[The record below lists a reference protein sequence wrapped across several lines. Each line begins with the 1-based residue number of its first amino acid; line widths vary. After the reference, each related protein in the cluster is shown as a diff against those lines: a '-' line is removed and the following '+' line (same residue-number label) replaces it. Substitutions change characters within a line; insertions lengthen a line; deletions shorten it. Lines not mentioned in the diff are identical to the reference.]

1 MKRWECQLLCC
12 VLCSITERI
21 CGNDGSEVLFNWKA
35 LLKFILKSL
44 LWISQSIVIPLSN
57 LPVQLSII
65 WHQMFNGT
73 VWSSMIC
80 RWLSSFKR
88 KIWKPRLSCRSA
100 IKTCEDLGSGRA
112 LCQDWFSGKSTF
124 CLSLWF
130 LSLLDYK
137 SYSDDPIVF
146 LIYKNCICCWNSFLH
161 FGTCSFW

>member
-12 VLCSITERI
+12 ILCSITESIR
-21 CGNDGSEVLFNWKA
+21 GNDGCEVLFNWKT
-35 LLKFILKSL
+35 LKFILKSL
-44 LWISQSIVIPLSN
+44 LRISQSIVIPFSN

-65 WHQMFNGT
+65 WHRMFNGT

-112 LCQDWFSGKSTF
+112 LCQDWFSGKRTF

-146 LIYKNCICCWNSFLH
+146 
-161 FGTCSFW
+161 FWLKKIVFVVGIPF

>member
-12 VLCSITERI
+12 VLCSITKCIR
-21 CGNDGSEVLFNWKA
+21 GNDGCEVLFNWKA
-35 LLKFILKSL
+35 LLKFILKFITNKPKHCNSSL
-44 LWISQSIVIPLSN
+44 QSS
-57 LPVQLSII
+57 VQLSII
-65 WHQMFNGT
+65 WHRMFNGT

-112 LCQDWFSGKSTF
+112 LCQDWFSGESTF

-146 LIYKNCICCWNSFLH
+146 LIYKNCLCCWDSFVG

>member
-21 CGNDGSEVLFNWKA
+21 CGNDGYEVLFNWKA

-88 KIWKPRLSCRSA
+88 KIWKSRLSCRSA
-100 IKTCEDLGSGRA
+100 IKTLNKTVKLLWRFRRSWLFCIPEIYPQVFFGPWIIFIHLKCFGYSWSLG
-112 LCQDWFSGKSTF
+112 Q
-124 CLSLWF
+124 
-130 LSLLDYK
+130 YK
-137 SYSDDPIVF
+137 KI
-146 LIYKNCICCWNSFLH
+146 
-161 FGTCSFW
+161 